1 MSHCSLLWL
10 IKFIIWDQLAVIGP
24 LRRLRRGKVD
34 HPGERN
40 IERGDKNIIGIKK
53 YERVLFFTTPSEKNV
68 SVTNSSV
75 HDASSALS
83 LATKKSSTSQP
94 RQGKAR
100 QGKATMAE
108 MNTKPRARRRGGRA
122 RAQKAGG
129 MLANLHG
136 KSIIVDEENYDDDGD
151 VGAHAAST
159 HTQVQKKSS
168 TRTKKEGKSMPD
180 DDLLESSH
188 GVVASTSSNYVKDE
202 LLKPKQA
209 LEVSKSTHTQNKMA
223 VESSTAF
230 AKPKTSNGPS
240 TPPSTRYG
248 GKENYVSKF
257 ASAADADQSS
267 YALSPAE
274 SSMHTPPMTS
284 VKMKSNGNVGGNCDL
299 LLSPLSPL
307 FLDCDTSPASIEDKN
322 GDDSDVC
329 RSSQPDEMEDGRD
342 ASGSRDSIEISDD
355 GDGDGDHQDASTHS
369 SEESRSNSATG
380 DVDSN
385 SCDHSYNDI
394 VDDGGEYESDDED
407 YSMNADSSDSDDEFE
422 FESDESAKK
431 QGKQEKKKV
440 ADDKD
445 VNAGNCGGSSGG
457 EEDSYQSAQKEEIGS
472 VDEDPGTAPGSQL
485 EECRKKLSYILESGN
500 DEQGGQLTYEDVE
513 GEEWVDD
520 IGDVSSMQDE
530 AESNANSHAPRN
542 EEPESLTTPRAD
554 SCTPLINTSSPVEPS
569 TSEMYDIVDR
579 LFYEANKDTVTV
591 KDIIQ
596 SVANHFNLP
605 KVEKRTKKLIKSRL
619 TDLIQGNVE
628 SELRGKDLSF
638 PEPSNFENTGAD
650 KGDDDEVDVVRCE
663 EAEEMIQLTADEDV
677 FQDDTCDEDRD
688 KQDVSVENAKCM
700 VRPLLESNTS
710 WDDGQE
716 MPSSTV
722 AEDSSQHKEGQQ
734 SVSSELKPL
743 SAAIS
748 CSSPKSAASVG
759 GNANDDSMMSETLFQ
774 NLSPDFSVKSKTP
787 HGNVNDTMSM
797 SNSFGDSIKSR
808 NLIERGKWSL
818 GSEIGA
824 GSFGRVYMGLN
835 AINGSE

>member
-1 MSHCSLLWL
+1 M
-10 IKFIIWDQLAVIGP
+10 
-24 LRRLRRGKVD
+24 
-34 HPGERN
+34 
-40 IERGDKNIIGIKK
+40 
-53 YERVLFFTTPSEKNV
+53 
-68 SVTNSSV
+68 
-75 HDASSALS
+75 
-83 LATKKSSTSQP
+83 TKKSSTSQP
-94 RQGKAR
+94 RQGKA
-100 QGKATMAE
+100 TMAE
-108 MNTKPRARRRGGRA
+108 VNNKPRARRRGGRA

-151 VGAHAAST
+151 VGAHAASP
-159 HTQVQKKSS
+159 HTQVKKKSS
-168 TRTKKEGKSMPD
+168 SSRTKKEGKSMPD
-180 DDLLESSH
+180 DGLLESSH
-188 GVVASTSSNYVKDE
+188 GVVALTSSSYVQDE

-209 LEVSKSTHTQNKMA
+209 LEVSKSTHIQNKMA

-248 GKENYVSKF
+248 GKENYVNL

-274 SSMHTPPMTS
+274 SSTHTPPMTS
-284 VKMKSNGNVGGNCDL
+284 VKMKPNGNVGGNCDL
-299 LLSPLSPL
+299 LLSPLSPS

-355 GDGDGDHQDASTHS
+355 GDEDGDYQDASTHY

-385 SCDHSYNDI
+385 SCDHSYNDN
-394 VDDGGEYESDDED
+394 VDDGGEYESEDED

-440 ADDKD
+440 AGDGD
-445 VNAGNCGGSSGG
+445 VNARNCGGGSGG

-472 VDEDPGTAPGSQL
+472 VDEDPGTAPASQL
-485 EECRKKLSYILESGN
+485 KECRKKLSYILESGN
-500 DEQGGQLTYEDVE
+500 DDQGGQLTYEDGE
-513 GEEWVDD
+513 GEEWVDE

-530 AESNANSHAPRN
+530 AESNAKSHAPRN
-542 EEPESLTTPRAD
+542 EEPESHEMYPEQTPRAE
-554 SCTPLINTSSPVEPS
+554 SCTPLINTSSPVESS
-569 TSEMYDIVDR
+569 TSEMFDIVDR

-596 SVANHFNLP
+596 SVANHFNLT

-663 EAEEMIQLTADEDV
+663 EAEEMMQLTADEDV
-677 FQDDTCDEDRD
+677 FHDDTCDEDRD

-700 VRPLLESNTS
+700 LRPLLESNTS

-716 MPSSTV
+716 MPSLTV
-722 AEDSSQHKEGQQ
+722 AEDSSQHKEDQQ
-734 SVSSELKPL
+734 SVSSEFKPL

-748 CSSPKSAASVG
+748 CTSPKSAASVG

-787 HGNVNDTMSM
+787 HGNVNDMMSM